1 MYVIIDWVANHT
13 AWDNSLITEHPDW
26 YTKDSLGNFVAP
38 VADWAD
44 VVDLNYD
51 NMELREYMINALK
64 FWVKECNIDG
74 YRCDVAGMV
83 PMEFW
88 NRARTELDKI
98 KPVFMLAEDEKPDHH
113 ENAFD
118 MTYSWELHHYFN
130 QVAKGEKKASIIRDY
145 FDSEKIIYP
154 ENAFRMR
161 FTSNHDENSWNGT
174 EYERMGEAA
183 ETFAALTFVIPGEP
197 LIYSGQ
203 EVALNKRLNF
213 FEKDPINWT
222 ENKIS
227 KLYSKLTK
235 LKKDNPA
242 LFNGEMGGQLVDLM
256 NSNPDDVFSFARVK
270 GDNKIISVFN
280 LSPSKKEIKF
290 SGEGFEGEY
299 ISFDNSVSQSI
310 TKENSLSLLPW
321 QYKIFIKK

>member
-1 MYVIIDWVANHT
+1 
-13 AWDNSLITEHPDW
+13 
-26 YTKDSLGNFVAP
+26 
-38 VADWAD
+38 
-44 VVDLNYD
+44 
-51 NMELREYMINALK
+51 
-64 FWVKECNIDG
+64 
-74 YRCDVAGMV
+74 
-83 PMEFW
+83 
-88 NRARTELDKI
+88 
-98 KPVFMLAEDEKPDHH
+98 MLAEDEKPDHH